1 MKEFSPTPEPNADK
15 IESKYLK
22 PLVYIEPAVLF
33 ELADKQDED
42 EVLVLELPA
51 KPEQEAVE
59 LANGTRLNVNLKA
72 AESLDTQN
80 YYSLAQDGISL
91 CIAKVIHLSPLQQI
105 NLRLNKGWF
114 KNKFEARIAEKQQVP
129 GFMGTRDCK

>member
-33 ELADKQDED
+33 EIADKHEDD

-51 KPEQEAVE
+51 EPEQEPVE
-59 LANGTRLNVNLKA
+59 LANDTKLKINLKA
-72 AESLDTQN
+72 AESLDTQQ
-80 YYSLAQDGISL
+80 YYSLDQDGISL
-91 CIAKVIHLSPLQQI
+91 RIAKVIHLSPEQQI

-114 KNKFEARIAEKQQVP
+114 KNKFEARIAAKQQVP